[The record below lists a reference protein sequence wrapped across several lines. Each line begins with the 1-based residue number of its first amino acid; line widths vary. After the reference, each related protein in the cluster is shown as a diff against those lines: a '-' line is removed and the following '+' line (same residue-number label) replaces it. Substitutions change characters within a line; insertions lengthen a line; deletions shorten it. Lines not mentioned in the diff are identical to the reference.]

1 LGARR
6 VEEGRSDVAAAR
18 RCFDEIGA
26 RPWSARATAALADSP
41 SPASSPS
48 LRLSQAERR
57 VALAIGEGV
66 TNKEAAERLYL
77 SVKTVDYHLGNIY
90 RKLGVRNRTH
100 LARLLSEET
109 DAGVAASIS

>member
-1 LGARR
+1 
-6 VEEGRSDVAAAR
+6 
-18 RCFDEIGA
+18 
-26 RPWSARATAALADSP
+26 
-41 SPASSPS
+41 
-48 LRLSQAERR
+48 
-57 VALAIGEGV
+57 V